1 MKLNKREGALVL
13 LSVLLSLLVV
23 GLFGYLYINKI
34 EKGHKNQLVKDYY
47 DIENLVSVSPHGL
60 RLKMDQGQFEGILV
74 DLRSAEEYEAGHI
87 TGAIN
92 IPAYKDRFTSDY
104 GAVERILGEF
114 RKIEKDKEIIVYC
127 YSVACMTGRK
137 VGKMLADDGVF
148 VKHLNIGWN
157 EWKNDWKSWNH
168 EHEWYTTWP
177 EQYITKG
184 KEPGSVKVKKEFEN
198 KGCPADG
205 FGC

>member
-1 MKLNKREGALVL
+1 MKLNKREIFLVCV
-13 LSVLLSLLVV
+13 SVLASLVV
-23 GLFGYLYINKI
+23 SLIAGFLYINKL
-34 EKGHKNQLVKDYY
+34 EKDHKNQLVKDYY
-47 DIENLVSVSPHGL
+47 ETENLVHVSPHGL
-60 RLKMDQGQFEGILV
+60 RLKMDQGQFEGVLV

-104 GAVERILGEF
+104 GAVERIVSEF
-114 RKIEKDKEIIVYC
+114 KKIDKDKEIIVYC

-137 VGKMLADDGVF
+137 VGKMLTDQGIF

-157 EWKNDWKSWNH
+157 EWKNDWRSWNH
-168 EHEWYTTWP
+168 EHEWYTTWA
-177 EQYITKG
+177 EQYMTRG
-184 KEPGSVKVKKEFEN
+184 KEAGEIKVKKEFEN